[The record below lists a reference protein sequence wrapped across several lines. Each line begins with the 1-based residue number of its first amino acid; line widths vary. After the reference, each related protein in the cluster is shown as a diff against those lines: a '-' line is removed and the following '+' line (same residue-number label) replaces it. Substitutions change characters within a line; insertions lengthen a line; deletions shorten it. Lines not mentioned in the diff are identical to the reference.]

1 MLVLI
6 LAVKLPTFNLF
17 LMFSNYFSA
26 ILNEFLIYCHIC
38 FNYVSFV
45 QIKKKPLA
53 GLLSHRH
60 IRYSVLEEIAMEIP
74 AVVDRP
80 AARAKVHLRQQ
91 RPEQV

>member
-1 MLVLI
+1 MI
-6 LAVKLPTFNLF
+6 
-17 LMFSNYFSA
+17 FSF
-26 ILNEFLIYCHIC
+26 IVT
-38 FNYVSFV
+38 YVST
-45 QIKKKPLA
+45 ISHLCKSKKKPLA

>member
-1 MLVLI
+1 
-6 LAVKLPTFNLF
+6 
-17 LMFSNYFSA
+17 MFSNDFSA

-45 QIKKKPLA
+45 RIKKPLA

-80 AARAKVHLRQQ
+80 AAHAKVHLRQQ
-91 RPEQV
+91 SPKQV

>member
-1 MLVLI
+1 M
-6 LAVKLPTFNLF
+6 N
-17 LMFSNYFSA
+17 FSF
-26 ILNEFLIYCHIC
+26 IVT
-38 FNYVSFV
+38 YVST
-45 QIKKKPLA
+45 ISHLCKSKKPLA

>member
-1 MLVLI
+1 MIFSFIVTYIQLYLI
-6 LAVKLPTFNLF
+6 CAN
-17 LMFSNYFSA
+17 
-26 ILNEFLIYCHIC
+26 
-38 FNYVSFV
+38 
-45 QIKKKPLA
+45 QKKPLA

>member
-1 MLVLI
+1 MI
-6 LAVKLPTFNLF
+6 
-17 LMFSNYFSA
+17 FSF
-26 ILNEFLIYCHIC
+26 IVT
-38 FNYVSFV
+38 YVST
-45 QIKKKPLA
+45 ISYLCKSKKPLA